1 MYHIRIAHCVRL
13 NMDFLRLLIFVF
25 TGVVKDVAGVFIII
39 IFTKCLQLRMG
50 REMEYEEIGT

>member
-1 MYHIRIAHCVRL
+1 
-13 NMDFLRLLIFVF
+13 MDFLRLLIFVF